1 MLGATL
7 GGKYL
12 LLRLLGAG
20 GMGEVYEARNQN
32 TGRRVAVKV
41 LLPEMARD
49 HAVVERFLR
58 EARTAT
64 RIRHPN
70 VVDILDLDVDA
81 SDGTPFIVLE
91 YLLGESLESWL
102 AAQPG
107 QRMSVGEAMAILAP
121 VLSAMAEAHRLR
133 IVHRDLKPG
142 NIFLTRGADGR
153 FVPKVIDF
161 GIARVEGSHPG
172 ERFRTQTGVAI
183 GTPAYMSP
191 EQAAGEADVDAQT
204 DVWALGVMLYEMIT
218 GRLPYEAPNVN
229 LLIGKILY
237 ESPTPITAF
246 DRTLSPDVVDLIE
259 RAVCRDRAARF
270 PSAVEML
277 EAAAACDWR
286 EGATTVM
293 DRADEATRPAMDAA
307 TRPLLDGPTR
317 PAMPVAPRAISA
329 PPPAPQVVASSP
341 SLVGWE
347 AQGTPAEAPRAPRSL
362 RLMALVAGGLSL
374 AALALTLAPWS
385 RRGTPPQAVQAPAAV
400 VAPPVSVVV
409 PAVPRV
415 PAPPPPAPVV
425 EAPPVTETLAPVVA
439 APVAE
444 APRERAPSPRP
455 AARAPTVAPVRRAA
469 PVVRRAPSAT
479 AAPPL
484 FDNAYP

>member
-1 MLGATL
+1 VLGTTL

-12 LLRLLGAG
+12 LLRLIGAG

-41 LLPEMARD
+41 LLPDMARD

-91 YLLGESLESWL
+91 FLLGESLDAWL
-102 AAQPG
+102 EAQPN
-107 QRMSVGEAMAILAP
+107 QRMPVGAAMIILAP
-121 VLSAMAEAHRLR
+121 GRAAVAISQRQR

-142 NIFLTRGADGR
+142 NIFLTRGSDGR

-161 GIARVEGSHPG
+161 GIARVDASHPG

-191 EQAAGEADVDAQT
+191 EQAAGDADVDAQT
-204 DVWALGVMLYEMIT
+204 DVWALGVMFYEMIV

-237 ESPTPITAF
+237 EPPTPITAY
-246 DRTLSPDVVDLIE
+246 DRTLSPDVVDLLE
-259 RAVCRDRAARF
+259 RAVCRDRAVRF

-286 EGATTVM
+286 EEATTVM
-293 DRADEATRPAMDAA
+293 PQHRASHDDATRPVFDVSTRPSAEPA
-307 TRPLLDGPTR
+307 TRPDLDPATR
-317 PAMPVAPRAISA
+317 PYNAPRQ
-329 PPPAPQVVASSP
+329 PAEGLATP

-347 AQGTPAEAPRAPRSL
+347 TQGNPAPTRRSKAPLLAMATITAVLGIVATVLTFGPWPRRRSVPVHTVSREVGPTSPTPHQTVAPPPPTAAPP
-362 RLMALVAGGLSL
+362 V
-374 AALALTLAPWS
+374 PE
-385 RRGTPPQAVQAPAAV
+385 PAV
-400 VAPPVSVVV
+400 VAPAVV
-409 PAVPRV
+409 
-415 PAPPPPAPVV
+415 AP
-425 EAPPVTETLAPVVA
+425 TVVA
-439 APVAE
+439 APLRAAAT
-444 APRERAPSPRP
+444 APTPRRVVPRTPQAVSRPRP
-455 AARAPTVAPVRRAA
+455 T
-469 PVVRRAPSAT
+469 T
-479 AAPPL
+479 PL